1 MSKGGTVVVASV
13 FPHSVFLDAH
23 TPFLDMGVAELLA
36 FPWHFLG
43 TRSPLW
49 PLSHFPA
56 WHPSPH
62 YASQTPPHQPLA
74 VRNIVRR
81 GEELGARRRI
91 WARLIQGPGT
101 DYRARGYCSCNLCHP
116 LHQHR
121 QVNEI
126 TGNASDTSTG
136 VQDGA
141 ELGQPADP
149 QKPGT
154 QDGYNDSRWCGGDT
168 SWYYEA
174 RSRQH
179 HLTHPHLHQKKL
191 ASGIMTA
198 IVQI

>member
-1 MSKGGTVVVASV
+1 MD
-13 FPHSVFLDAH
+13 PHS
-23 TPFLDMGVAELLA
+23 
-36 FPWHFLG
+36 
-43 TRSPLW
+43 
-49 PLSHFPA
+49 
-56 WHPSPH
+56 
-62 YASQTPPHQPLA
+62 PLA

-81 GEELGARRRI
+81 GEALRAGRRI

-141 ELGQPADP
+141 EPGQPADP

-168 SWYYEA
+168 SWYYEG

-179 HLTHPHLHQKKL
+179 HLTHPHLHQKKSL
-191 ASGIMTA
+191 EWDNDGYCPNMT
-198 IVQI
+198 VSEVSLP